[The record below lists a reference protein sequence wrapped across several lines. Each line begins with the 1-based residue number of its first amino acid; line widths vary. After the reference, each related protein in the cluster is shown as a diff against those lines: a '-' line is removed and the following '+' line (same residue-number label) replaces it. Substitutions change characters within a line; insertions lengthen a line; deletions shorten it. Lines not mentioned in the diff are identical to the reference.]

1 MRRRAPVGLV
11 ALLIVGLGLTV
22 SLGDAPRA
30 NAATICAA
38 GGAIGGCVTAWT
50 VDAPEFDAP
59 AAVVVD
65 PPVLVIVA
73 APPLL
78 APADA
83 APRTHLLR
91 LAPKTSPPG
100 SPVLAMLDPSR
111 TRRPHD
117 SGSRL

>member
-11 ALLIVGLGLTV
+11 ALLVVGLGLTV

-30 NAATICAA
+30 SATTISAPV
-38 GGAIGGCVTAWT
+38 GAIGGCVTAWA

-65 PPVLVIVA
+65 PPVLVTVA
-73 APPLL
+73 ATPLL
-78 APADA
+78 ALADA
-83 APRTHLLR
+83 AARTHLLR

-100 SPVLAMLDPSR
+100 SPVLAASDPQR

-117 SGSRL
+117 SRSSF